1 MEIKGGENDYY
12 NVLPNKSLQKV
23 YKENGKQ
30 LGIEF
35 ISEDCVLNGLS
46 GNLIWGFL
54 LRLKLRLINS

>member
-46 GNLIWGFL
+46 GNLIWVFL
-54 LRLKLRLINS
+54 L

>member
-1 MEIKGGENDYY
+1 MEIKGGKNDYY

-35 ISEDCVLNGLS
+35 ISEDSILNGLS
-46 GNLIWGFL
+46 GNSIWVFCYDLSLG
-54 LRLKLRLINS
+54 